1 MVLSAGL
8 NVWYVKGTVASTNT
22 VFVIPGIDNSPS
34 ASVHIGDFVFI
45 KPRVTDWQLFNILN
59 DEIQRMSS
67 PEAGLYRIG
76 QWSVDVDPTYQ
87 TYVIPA
93 EVFPVM
99 SGIIRARYR
108 MPGTEDVWIDIPNK
122 SYKIQMDT
130 GDGIIRL
137 TRNIPS
143 GTEIEFIYKASFTQ
157 ASNLS
162 DDVVSVCGLTATM
175 TDIPALG
182 AYAKL
187 LTTTESRRNQVQT
200 QGDARRAS
208 EVAVGANITSAQLA
222 ERNYQN
228 RLNEEYV
235 RLVGRNP
242 ILRSL

>member
-1 MVLSAGL
+1 
-8 NVWYVKGTVASTNT
+8 
-22 VFVIPGIDNSPS
+22 
-34 ASVHIGDFVFI
+34 
-45 KPRVTDWQLFNILN
+45 
-59 DEIQRMSS
+59 
-67 PEAGLYRIG
+67 
-76 QWSVDVDPTYQ
+76 
-87 TYVIPA
+87 
-93 EVFPVM
+93 
-99 SGIIRARYR
+99 
-108 MPGTEDVWIDIPNK
+108 
-122 SYKIQMDT
+122 
-130 GDGIIRL
+130 L

-162 DDVVSVCGLTATM
+162 DDVVTVCGLTASM

-200 QGDARRAS
+200 QGDARRAG

-235 RLVGRNP
+235 RLVSRNP